1 MTKITKD
8 AFRKMYDER
17 LTLQEMNKT
26 IYEIYGVRI
35 PVTEISSILH
45 SMGLNPKTK
54 KLKPKYELI
63 D

>member
-1 MTKITKD
+1 MTQITKD
-8 AFRKMYDER
+8 TFRKLYDQR

-35 PVTEISSILH
+35 PITQISSILH

-54 KLKPKYELI
+54 KLKPKYEII